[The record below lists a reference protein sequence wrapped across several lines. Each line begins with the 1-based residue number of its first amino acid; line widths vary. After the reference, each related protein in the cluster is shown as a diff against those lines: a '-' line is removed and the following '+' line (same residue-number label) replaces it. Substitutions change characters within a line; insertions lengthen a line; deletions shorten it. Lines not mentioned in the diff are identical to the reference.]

1 MTVSQKKLAKL
12 QNALQKLGLEYTVTR
27 LEGDVAHVNIWV
39 GEDE

>member
-1 MTVSQKKLAKL
+1 MTVSQKKLSKL
-12 QNALQKLGLEYTVTR
+12 QTALQKLGLEYTVTR